1 MASEIV
7 ATQALPGKALG
18 IAYQIPRNSL
28 ALLMVAQVVVILPL
42 AAHISLWIV
51 GAALFAVFGVRRC
64 IWGGVVIRQIGSR
77 QF

>member
-28 ALLMVAQVVVILPL
+28 ALLMVPL
-42 AAHISLWIV
+42 C
-51 GAALFAVFGVRRC
+51 FAVFGVRRC